1 MIKKK
6 SWFYF
11 MQQNRG
17 NLKEKL
23 VRFFLNGFLRKPTA
37 RGRITE
43 NLPWPSNGR
52 RCYHKKP

>member
-1 MIKKK
+1 MVL
-6 SWFYF
+6 FYAAKQGEF
-11 MQQNRG
+11 KR
-17 NLKEKL
+17 KTC